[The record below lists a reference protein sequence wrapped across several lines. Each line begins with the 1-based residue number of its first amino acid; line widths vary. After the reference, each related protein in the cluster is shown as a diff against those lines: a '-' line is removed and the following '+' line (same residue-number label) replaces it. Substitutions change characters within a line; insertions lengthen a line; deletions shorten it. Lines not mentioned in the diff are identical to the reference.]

1 MVRLEDHPAFVTSI
15 RSVGS
20 SLQLPVP
27 CQALTQCIR
36 DLGARCIGAASAC
49 VVSAKCV
56 CHTLLAADKSPTI
69 SGSHSRKNPCE
80 IKRSL

>member
-36 DLGARCIGAASAC
+36 DLGARLYWRSQRLCRECKVCLSHASC
-49 VVSAKCV
+49 GCQVSHNLWFAQQEEP
-56 CHTLLAADKSPTI
+56 L
-69 SGSHSRKNPCE
+69 
-80 IKRSL
+80 